1 MSRCLK
7 NSTSLFNID
16 IRFCEEWREKEN
28 ICSCD
33 IVAVT
38 NASLL
43 ARYNILQLNTTST
56 CINLHYLQRDNCHD
70 DFIINLIS
78 NTVILSLNLALL
90 VRLHCTGAMQV
101 RDVGRVAACVPMLTV
116 FCELR
121 SNFLTSPSHSS
132 FHHKT
137 KYENFR
143 L

>member
-90 VRLHCTGAMQV
+90 VRLHCIGAM
-101 RDVGRVAACVPMLTV
+101 
-116 FCELR
+116 
-121 SNFLTSPSHSS
+121 
-132 FHHKT
+132 
-137 KYENFR
+137 
-143 L
+143 